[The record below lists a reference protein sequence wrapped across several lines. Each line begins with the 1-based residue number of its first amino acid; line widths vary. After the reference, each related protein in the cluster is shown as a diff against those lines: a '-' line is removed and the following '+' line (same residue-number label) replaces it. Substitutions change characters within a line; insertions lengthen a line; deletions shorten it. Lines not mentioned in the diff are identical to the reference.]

1 MTELQ
6 VKRTWSEFLRG
17 ELRNWRVAELGFMGF
32 SLAAILVITWMTGG
46 DSIVGILSAGT
57 GIMYTL
63 LAGKGKRSCYL
74 FGIVNSFLYGLI
86 SMQNRI
92 YGDMLLNWLYY
103 LPMQFVGIWLWKK
116 NYNEEKGEVSKKV
129 LKLSERIIFLLLVLF
144 AWGIAA
150 LLLERFNA
158 RVPWLDSATTVLSV
172 AAMFL
177 TVLRRFEQ
185 WICWTLVNGIS
196 IYIWYKV
203 YETSGNSLATL
214 LMWIIFL
221 ICGLVFGWQW
231 YKSAAKGGK

>member
-46 DSIVGILSAGT
+46 DSIVGIFSAGT

-129 LKLSERIIFLLLVLF
+129 LKLSERIIFLLLVLL

-150 LLLERFNA
+150 LLLERFDA

>member
-1 MTELQ
+1 MAELQ
-6 VKRTWSEFLRG
+6 LKRAWSEFLQG
-17 ELRNWRVAELGFMGF
+17 ELRNWHVAELCFMVF
-32 SLAAILVITWMTGG
+32 SLAAILIITCVTGG
-46 DSIVGILSAGT
+46 DSFAGIVSAGP

-103 LPMQFVGIWLWKK
+103 LPMQFVGLSLWKR
-116 NYNEEKGEVSKKV
+116 NYNQEKGEVSKKV
-129 LKLSERIIFLLLVLF
+129 LTFSGRIIFLLLILL
-144 AWGIAA
+144 AWGVSA
-150 LLLERFNA
+150 LILERFNA

-172 AAMFL
+172 AAMIL

-196 IYIWYKV
+196 IYIWYQV
-203 YETSGNSLATL
+203 YVSSGNSLAAL
-214 LMWIIFL
+214 LMWCIFL

-231 YKSAAKGGK
+231 YKSAAKGAK

>member
-1 MTELQ
+1 MAELQ
-6 VKRTWSEFLRG
+6 LKRAWSEFLQG
-17 ELRNWRVAELGFMGF
+17 ELRNWHVAELCFMVF
-32 SLAAILVITWMTGG
+32 SLAAILIITCVTGG
-46 DSIVGILSAGT
+46 DSFAGIVSAGT

-74 FGIVNSFLYGLI
+74 FGIVHSFLYGLI

-103 LPMQFVGIWLWKK
+103 LPMQFVGLWLWKR
-116 NYNEEKGEVSKKV
+116 NYNQEKGEVSKKV
-129 LKLSERIIFLLLVLF
+129 LTLSGRIIFLLLILL
-144 AWGIAA
+144 AWGVAA
-150 LLLERFNA
+150 LILERFNA

-172 AAMFL
+172 AAMIL

-196 IYIWYKV
+196 IYIWYQV
-203 YETSGNSLATL
+203 YVSSGNSLAAL
-214 LMWIIFL
+214 LMWCIVL

-231 YKSAAKGGK
+231 YKSAAKGAK